1 MSVATAPIQPTE
13 WWRPAWSNWRLA
25 LLFAMFVIPTS
36 ILALP
41 IDIAFWV
48 SFAAAAV
55 VALSSVVNAWG
66 RHYGPLL
73 VAPALALLFV
83 MNLFPLMWSFGL
95 SFFNYRANRATAGL
109 KFIGLDNYA
118 NVLTDVDVWH
128 RLQTT
133 AIVVILTVGV
143 QMIVGFLLALL
154 FERDFPG
161 RRILLMLVLTP
172 MMLSYVA
179 VGAFF
184 RYYYEPTFGLLSQ
197 AVRLFTGETFTPL
210 GSPAGAMLA
219 VVFAD
224 AWMWSPFVML
234 LVLAGLVSVP
244 KYLYEAAEIDRASW
258 WRRFTTITFP
268 YIRSLLLLALLF
280 RTIEAFKLFDVVFL
294 ITDGGP
300 GTSTETIGV
309 FVYRVAFQY
318 FRTSQS
324 SALVYILL
332 FVVIV
337 LTNLYL
343 YFVNRRNQEA

>member
-1 MSVATAPIQPTE
+1 
-13 WWRPAWSNWRLA
+13 
-25 LLFAMFVIPTS
+25 
-36 ILALP
+36 
-41 IDIAFWV
+41 
-48 SFAAAAV
+48 
-55 VALSSVVNAWG
+55 
-66 RHYGPLL
+66 
-73 VAPALALLFV
+73 
-83 MNLFPLMWSFGL
+83 
-95 SFFNYRANRATAGL
+95 
-109 KFIGLDNYA
+109 NYA

-197 AVRLFTGETFTPL
+197 AVRVFTGETFTPL
-210 GSPAGAMLA
+210 GSPVGAMLA

>member
-1 MSVATAPIQPTE
+1 
-13 WWRPAWSNWRLA
+13 
-25 LLFAMFVIPTS
+25 
-36 ILALP
+36 
-41 IDIAFWV
+41 
-48 SFAAAAV
+48 
-55 VALSSVVNAWG
+55 
-66 RHYGPLL
+66 
-73 VAPALALLFV
+73 
-83 MNLFPLMWSFGL
+83 
-95 SFFNYRANRATAGL
+95 
-109 KFIGLDNYA
+109 
-118 NVLTDVDVWH
+118 
-128 RLQTT
+128 
-133 AIVVILTVGV
+133 
-143 QMIVGFLLALL
+143 
-154 FERDFPG
+154 
-161 RRILLMLVLTP
+161 

-197 AVRLFTGETFTPL
+197 AVRAFTGETFTPL
-210 GSPAGAMLA
+210 GSPIGAMLA
-219 VVFAD
+219 IVFAD
-224 AWMWSPFVML
+224 AWMWAPFVML

-258 WRRFTTITFP
+258 WRRFATITFP

-294 ITDGGP
+294 ITEGGP

-309 FVYRVAFQY
+309 FVYRMAFQY